1 MSISFRSAG
10 HPRLAQANL
19 LVLRL
24 AVDYLPGRRAAGLW
38 AWQVPRPRQ
47 WAWPKPPPFPLPA
60 KPA

>member
-24 AVDYLPGRRAAGLW
+24 AVDYLTGRRAADL
-38 AWQVPRPRQ
+38 
-47 WAWPKPPPFPLPA
+47 
-60 KPA
+60 